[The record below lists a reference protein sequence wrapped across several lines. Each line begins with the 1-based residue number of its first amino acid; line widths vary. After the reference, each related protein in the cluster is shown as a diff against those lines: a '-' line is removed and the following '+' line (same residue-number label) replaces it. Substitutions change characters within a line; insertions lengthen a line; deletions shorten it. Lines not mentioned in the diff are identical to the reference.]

1 MNAIEVNGL
10 YKKIKNFELRNIT
23 FAVEQGTI
31 AGFIGQNGAG
41 KSTTIKLLLNLLKKT
56 TGEVLL
62 FGLDHVAHEVVVKG
76 DIGVVFDELHLPD
89 SLTPIE
95 IEKFYAKVYTRWDK
109 EQFLTYCTRFNIDRR
124 AKIKTLSRGTKM
136 KLALILALSH
146 KPKLLLLDE
155 PTSGL
160 DPIVRDEILDE
171 LLEFMQDET
180 HTIFFSSHI
189 TSDLEKIADTI
200 TCIHEG
206 QILFS
211 EPKDVLL
218 YEYGIWKGKSE
229 DALAIPDNAILG
241 KRRHSFGVEL
251 LVKKSKVSSVF
262 ELEQPTIEEI
272 MIFTVRGV

>member
-1 MNAIEVNGL
+1 MNAIEVNGV
-10 YKKIKNFELRNIT
+10 YKKIKNFELRNVT
-23 FAVEQGTI
+23 FSVEQGTI

-41 KSTTIKLLLNLLKKT
+41 KSTTIKLLLNFMKKT
-56 TGEVLL
+56 RGEVLL
-62 FGLDHVAHEVVVKG
+62 LGLDHVAYEIAVKE

-89 SLTPIE
+89 NLTAIE
-95 IEKFYAKVYTRWDK
+95 IEKFYAKVYTRWDR
-109 EQFLTYCTRFNIDRR
+109 EQFFAYCTRFNIDKR

-136 KLALILALSH
+136 KLALVLALSH

-160 DPIVRDEILDE
+160 DPVVRDEILDE

-200 TCIHEG
+200 TCIHQGE
-206 QILFS
+206 ILFS

-218 YEYGIWKGKSE
+218 YEYGIWKGTE
-229 DALAIPDNAILG
+229 EEAIAIPKHSIIG
-241 KRRHSFGVEL
+241 KRRNRFGLEL
-251 LVKKSKVSSVF
+251 LVKK
-262 ELEQPTIEEI
+262 ELISTAFLTEQPTLEEV
-272 MIFTVRGV
+272 MTFAVKGV

>member
-10 YKKIKNFELRNIT
+10 YKKISAFELHDVT
-23 FAVEQGTI
+23 FHVEQGTI

-41 KSTTIKLLLNLLKKT
+41 KSTTMKLLLNILKKT
-56 TGEVLL
+56 KGEVLL
-62 FGLDHVAHEVVVKG
+62 FGLDHVMHEVEVKG
-76 DIGVVFDELHLPD
+76 DIGVVFDELHLPET
-89 SLTPIE
+89 LTTLDV
-95 IEKFYAKVYTRWDK
+95 EKFYAKVYARWDR
-109 EQFLTYCTRFNIDRR
+109 EQFFTYCTRFNIDKR

-160 DPIVRDEILDE
+160 DPVVRDEILDE

-206 QILFS
+206 KILFS
-211 EPKDVLL
+211 EEKDTLL
-218 YEYGIWKGKSE
+218 YEYGIWKGTAEEALSIPK
-229 DALAIPDNAILG
+229 DAIIG
-241 KRRHSFGVEL
+241 KRRNRFGVEL
-251 LVKKSKVSSVF
+251 FVKKAAVSEAF
-262 ELEQPTIEEI
+262 ILEQPTLEDV
-272 MIFTVRGV
+272 MIFAVKGV